1 MTPLPIDF
9 APRSPYRLLYRVPF
23 WVWPVLLSGLAITA
37 SAGWRLGLLQ
47 AKTGDVRQE
56 LVAARERIEA
66 PVRRAPVTVPIT
78 RAQADAVNNA
88 VRQLNIPWED
98 LLDALEEAST
108 QNVGLLE
115 LRPDAAATKLIG
127 SAEAK
132 TDEDMT
138 GYMRRLKLQ
147 PLFTSALLTSHQ
159 VNEQDKNRPV
169 RFEFVAV
176 WKDFQ

>member
-9 APRSPYRLLYRVPF
+9 APQSPYRLVHRVPF
-23 WVWPVLLSGLAITA
+23 WVWPLLLCGLAVAA
-37 SAGWRLGLLQ
+37 SAGWRLSLLQ
-47 AKTGDVRQE
+47 ARTGDIRQE
-56 LVAARERIEA
+56 LAAARARIEE
-66 PVRRAPVTVPIT
+66 PLRRAPSTVPIT

-88 VRQLNIPWED
+88 VRQLNIPWGD
-98 LLDALEEAST
+98 LLDALEEASIK
-108 QNVGLLE
+108 NVALLE
-115 LRPDAAATKLIG
+115 LRPDAAVARLIG

-132 TDEDMT
+132 TEEDMT
-138 GYMRRLKLQ
+138 AYLRRLKLQ

-159 VNEQDKNRPV
+159 VNEQDKNRPI